1 MHTFGDDFNFAN
13 ATKNFANLDKLIKYI
28 NSNFD
33 GIKLKY
39 STPDL
44 YLKELN

>member
-33 GIKLKY
+33 GIKLTTKLILD
-39 STPDL
+39 SS
-44 YLKELN
+44 K